1 MDFSDGD
8 LSIIKFFRV
17 EKGYGARKIITECL
31 TKQWS
36 RSAVEKLLR
45 KIDRTGSVQRQ
56 LGSGRPRSARCVE
69 TVHAVEEL
77 VLIRCSHMVTFA
89 C

>member
-1 MDFSDGD
+1 MGYSDDD
-8 LSIIKFFRV
+8 LDIIKLFRV
-17 EKGYGARKIITECL
+17 EKGYSARKIIIECP

-45 KIDRTGSVQRQ
+45 KINRTGPVERQ
-56 LGSGRPRSARCVE
+56 PGSGRPRSARCVE
-69 TVHAVEEL
+69 TVHAAEER
-77 VLIRCSHMVTFA
+77 VLRFSRMVTFA